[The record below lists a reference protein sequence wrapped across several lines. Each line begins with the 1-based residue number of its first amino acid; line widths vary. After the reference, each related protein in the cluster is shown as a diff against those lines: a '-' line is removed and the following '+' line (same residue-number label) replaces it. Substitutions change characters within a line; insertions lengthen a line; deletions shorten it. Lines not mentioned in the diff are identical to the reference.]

1 MVTQVRRASDAGNAR
16 AVPTWVPTSN
26 LARAGNASR
35 PHCSVIQPV
44 RVGTESMV
52 YEVIVLD
59 PPEGGRF
66 ELECSEPLEKGERF
80 VRPDIQPL
88 RSYRALHVLPETADY
103 DGVVEAEQVGGPS
116 VDLGRTEA

>member
-1 MVTQVRRASDAGNAR
+1 
-16 AVPTWVPTSN
+16 
-26 LARAGNASR
+26 
-35 PHCSVIQPV
+35 
-44 RVGTESMV
+44 MV

-66 ELECSEPLEKGERF
+66 ELERSEPLEEGERF
-80 VRPDIQPL
+80 VRPDIQPF

-116 VDLGRTEA
+116 VNLGRTEA